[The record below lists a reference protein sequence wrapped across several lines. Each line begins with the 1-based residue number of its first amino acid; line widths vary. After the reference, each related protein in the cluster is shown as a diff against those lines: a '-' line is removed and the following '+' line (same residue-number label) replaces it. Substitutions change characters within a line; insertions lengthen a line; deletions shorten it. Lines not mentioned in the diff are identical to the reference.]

1 MCLFARRVL
10 ALTVAIVVVG
20 RALIMSASSS
30 TIRTMGGE
38 THVRVA
44 VVVRAVRVG
53 VVVRVLVGSA
63 RAIVTGAIVVALER
77 YTSAYRNVFRRTHDT
92 TREFVPELLYE

>member
-30 TIRTMGGE
+30 AVRTLRVE
-38 THVRVA
+38 TYVRVA
-44 VVVRAVRVG
+44 AVVRAVRVG

-63 RAIVTGAIVVALER
+63 RAIVTGAVVVALEQ
-77 YTSAYRNVFRRTHDT
+77 YTSVCRDAFRRTRDIT
-92 TREFVPELLYE
+92 